1 MYMYIMFADWICVS
15 GAATGR
21 ASSDCGVCEGSKETE
36 DSVQMMMVRIGCGL
50 TLTKLQY
57 LKKTCGNVYV

>member
-1 MYMYIMFADWICVS
+1 MS